1 MGPRQIMGVF
11 VLATLIGLS
20 LANALLTAGSPWK
33 TIPNQANES
42 HVMKLA
48 CINGAA
54 IAASVVF
61 GAFQAAAQAIIRS
74 DIQSSY
80 PGAMT
85 HLGVL
90 DRPLERR
97 PAAISGAH
105 IQVKFQELCAVVP
118 HLERLDVA
126 SSGPTQA
133 ARARPSQWTG
143 NEVAFAPFASEPSGP
158 SFGEHPAWIRF
169 GGGRQLMDE
178 ADDAY
183 GIKSWLCHIVTPE
196 ALVSFRK
203 EIKAV
208 GGILPALEGG
218 TIGKTLRQINAQQG
232 MMLTNDRERTDKV
245 QLVVRR
251 SNTLENEYLRGR
263 SSSSMARER
272 RACMSG
278 EAAGNTIQYQG
289 VALDPAKVC
298 MAWNER
304 AARNEATLGAGSGIG
319 VLGAYEQIANSKGY
333 QTRDVIGAALL
344 ADVVR
349 FIGRNPN
356 QAPISDN
363 VLTLP
368 NGQTLTIPSGR
379 AYDAGF
385 SEGYLRME
393 AGQQLPAR
401 PLQNIPQQQ
410 LEAYVRA
417 CIGNS
422 SLNIGTCRTV
432 GLEHVQRVVT
442 PANAQNQGP
451 AVRR

>member
-20 LANALLTAGSPWK
+20 LANALLTARSPWK

-48 CINGAA
+48 CINGAV

-61 GAFQAAAQAIIRS
+61 GAFQAAAQATIRS

-105 IQVKFQELCAVVP
+105 IQVKFQGPCAVLP
-118 HLERLDVA
+118 HLERFDVA

-143 NEVAFAPFASEPSGP
+143 NEVAFAPLARVLFGP

-169 GGGRQLMDE
+169 GGGRQLMDQG
-178 ADDAY
+178 DDAY
-183 GIKSWLCHIVTPE
+183 GIKCWLCHIVTPE

-208 GGILPALEGG
+208 GGILPTPERG

-232 MMLTNDRERTDKV
+232 MMLTAERERVRMNSERNGVT
-245 QLVVRR
+245 VVRQI
-251 SNTLENEYLRGR
+251 
-263 SSSSMARER
+263 
-272 RACMSG
+272 CM
-278 EAAGNTIQYQG
+278 AGN
-289 VALDPAKVC
+289 VAELEGAYGNRLHGPTLCQESMNFSFGYAMNGPESVSPD
-298 MAWNER
+298 
-304 AARNEATLGAGSGIG
+304 ARNRRNELLEPYKNISGLLGRGNNDAGGMTVLNEILRQAQNDGTTNPIIISG
-319 VLGAYEQIANSKGY
+319 
-333 QTRDVIGAALL
+333 
-344 ADVVR
+344 
-349 FIGRNPN
+349 
-356 QAPISDN
+356 
-363 VLTLP
+363 P
-368 NGQTLTIPSGR
+368 NGSVRISLAGV
-379 AYDAGF
+379 YDAGF
-385 SEGYLRME
+385 TRTAFDILNG
-393 AGQQLPAR
+393 R
-401 PLQNIPQQQ
+401 PLP
-410 LEAYVRA
+410 EDVRPVSDA
-417 CIGNS
+417 RVNRAVELCARRIQEGNAPLS
-422 SLNIGTCRTV
+422 NENCTYSGDIAA
-432 GLEHVQRVVT
+432 VT
-442 PANAQNQGP
+442 FHANPANHTNPRSRP
-451 AVRR
+451 ATPR

>member
-20 LANALLTAGSPWK
+20 LANALLTARSPWK

-48 CINGAA
+48 CINGAV

-61 GAFQAAAQAIIRS
+61 GAFQAAAQATIRS

-85 HLGVL
+85 QLGVL

-105 IQVKFQELCAVVP
+105 VQVKFQEPCAVVP

-169 GGGRQLMDE
+169 GDGRQLMDQ

-208 GGILPALEGG
+208 GGILPTPERG

-298 MAWNER
+298 MAWMER
-304 AARNEATLGAGSGIG
+304 AAENHPTAPSLGIPNP
-319 VLGAYEQIANSKGY
+319 YMDIADNKGY
-333 QTRDVIGAALL
+333 QPTEENGTALL

-349 FIGRNPN
+349 FIGRNPT

-442 PANAQNQGP
+442 PVNMQNQGP